1 MCGIIGYVGSR
12 PALPLIL
19 PALKKLEYRG
29 YDSYGFATADNG
41 RLFVDKAVGKISAT
55 DVEKAKLPGTRAV
68 GHSRWATTGPVTKLN
83 AHPHLD
89 CSGKLAIVHNGIVE
103 NFAELKQQLE
113 VAGHRLVSETDTE
126 VISHLIEDGLKAG
139 SSLAEAVRTAFSR
152 LEGRNAVLA
161 IHAELPEIVAAR
173 TGSPLIVGLA
183 DGETFVASDVPAF
196 LEHTRDVA
204 YLDDGEMVTI
214 AAGKS
219 PVFQSIET
227 GATVSKRRVTIDWDA
242 ASAEKG
248 SYAHFMLKEIMDQK
262 DTIRRA
268 IEQDDAELAQLAQLI
283 RDARGTFFI
292 GCGTAGKVCFSAE
305 YAFAEIADKHVN
317 FVPASE
323 FRGHERFLGPGSLVI
338 AISQSGETA
347 DVLDAL
353 QLAKQ
358 RGATIVALVNVQGS
372 SVARM
377 ADRVFL
383 INAGPEKAVASTK
396 ATTAQLALVLL
407 LAYATAGKL
416 QEGKRLLL
424 DAAGAVNDMLNPRYA
439 EHIHSLAERLRNSRN
454 IYIIGRGPNYPMALE
469 SAIKIME
476 VSYIHAQGFAGGE
489 LKHGPLALIEK
500 GAPCIVLVTN
510 DEHGRHIIS
519 NAMEVKARGGFV
531 IGIGP
536 EKDPVFDYW
545 IRVPD
550 VGAASPI
557 VNIIPVQIL
566 AYYLSILRGNDPDYP
581 KNLSKVVTV
590 R

>member
-19 PALKKLEYRG
+19 PALQKLEYRG
-29 YDSYGFATADNG
+29 YDSYGFASVDQG
-41 RLFVDKAVGKISAT
+41 RLFVEKAVGKISAA
-55 DVEKAKLPGTRAV
+55 DVERAKLPGTRAA
-68 GHSRWATTGPVTKLN
+68 GHSRWATTGSVTRAN

-89 CSGKLAIVHNGIVE
+89 CTGKLAVVHNGIVE
-103 NFAELKQQLE
+103 NFTDLKATLE
-113 VAGHRLVSETDTE
+113 HRGHRFSSETDTE
-126 VISHLIEDGLKAG
+126 VIPHLIEDGLRAG
-139 SSLAEAVRTAFSR
+139 AGLAEAVRQAFSR
-152 LEGRNAVLA
+152 LEGRNAILA
-161 IHAELPEIVAAR
+161 LHAELPGLVAAR

-214 AAGKS
+214 AAGQP
-219 PVFQSIET
+219 PVFQSIAT
-227 GATVSKRRVTIDWDA
+227 GAAVQKRRVTIDWDSA
-242 ASAEKG
+242 AAEKG
-248 SYAHFMLKEIMDQK
+248 SYAHFMLKEIMEQK
-262 DTIRRA
+262 DTIKRA
-268 IEQDDAELAQLAQLI
+268 IEQDDAEIEKLAQLI

-323 FRGHERFLGPGSLVI
+323 FRGHERFLGKGSLVI

-358 RGATIVALVNVQGS
+358 KGATVVALVNVQGS
-372 SVARM
+372 SVARV
-377 ADRVFL
+377 ADHVFL

-439 EHIHSLAERLRNSRN
+439 EHIRGLAEHLRSNKN
-454 IYIIGRGPNYPMALE
+454 VYIIGRGPNYPMALE

-500 GAPCIVLVTN
+500 GAPCIVLAAN
-510 DEHGRHIIS
+510 DEHRRHIIS
-519 NAMEVKARGGFV
+519 NAMEVKARGGFI
-531 IGIGP
+531 IGISP
-536 EKDPVFDYW
+536 EKNPVFDYW

-557 VNIIPVQIL
+557 VNIIPIQLL
-566 AYYLSILRGNDPDYP
+566 AYYLGILRGNDIDMPR
-581 KNLSKVVTV
+581 NLAKSVVT